1 MKVKLVHGG
10 GGGGGGMRKLA
21 VKVSSLLG
29 WDFSATGPGRN
40 LVMMAL
46 LGWDFSA
53 TGPGGNLVMIDPH
66 TSL

>member
-10 GGGGGGMRKLA
+10 GGGGGG
-21 VKVSSLLG
+21 G
-29 WDFSATGPGRN
+29 WDEKVG
-40 LVMMAL
+40 MAL